1 MAFKRKKKELQ
12 FPTSMQIEKAI
23 AKEQYSRKYKKV
35 LKSTLSSLIVVAA
48 IAVLIATLA
57 LPVLQIQGSS
67 MEPTLNDEEIVVLL
81 KTSKLTRG
89 QLCCFSY
96 QNKLLIKRIVGI
108 PGDSI
113 IIDTEGYVYVNGDK
127 LDEPYVIDRA
137 YGECDIEFPF
147 NVTDNHYFILG
158 DHRSTSIDSR
168 SSVVGLVSSEQVVG
182 RIFFRIWPFE
192 KIGDIDYEE
201 YQENI
206 ENPDEQKTQE

>member
-12 FPTSMQIEKAI
+12 FPTSVQIEKAI

-48 IAVLIATLA
+48 IAVLVATLA

-182 RIFFRIWPFE
+182 KIFFRIWPFD
-192 KIGDIDYEE
+192 KLGNIDYKEAQEE
-201 YQENI
+201 AEA
-206 ENPDEQKTQE
+206 KS

>member
-12 FPTSMQIEKAI
+12 FPTSGQIEKAI

-67 MEPTLNDEEIVVLL
+67 MEPTLNDEEIVVLI
-81 KTSKLTRG
+81 KTPNMKRG

-96 QNKLLIKRIVGI
+96 QNKLLIKRIIGV
-108 PGDSI
+108 PGDTI
-113 IIDTEGYVYVNGDK
+113 RIDEKGFVYVNNEL
-127 LDEPYVIDRA
+127 LDEPYIIDRA
-137 YGECDIEFPF
+137 LGECDVKFPF
-147 NVTDNHYFILG
+147 HVTENHYFILG

-168 SSVVGLVSSEQVVG
+168 SSVVGLVSADQIVG

-192 KIGDIDYEE
+192 KMGDIEYQE
-201 YQENI
+201 YQENV
-206 ENPDEQKTQE
+206 ENPEKEKTQE